1 MALGAG
7 WRLLGYLD
15 DNPARHGTVIDGIT
29 ILDGRDE
36 IRRLPDAAVVV
47 CTGRSGDYVGRMR
60 IVNDLNLSA
69 EWYATIVHPTAA
81 VLASSTIRHGCVLL
95 AMSC

>member
-15 DNPARHGTVIDGIT
+15 DNPARHGTVIDG
-29 ILDGRDE
+29 GDE
-36 IRRLPDAAVVV
+36 IRRLPDAAAVV

-60 IVNDLNLSA
+60 IVNDLKLSA

-81 VLASSTIRHGCVLL
+81 VLASSAIRHGCVLL
-95 AMSC
+95 TMSC